1 MFKLARIRSRPVKN
15 FIIKAYTNLNAVKM
29 EEAVIEDWDLFVR
42 EAREK
47 AGYIT
52 AVPVAA
58 VTKET
63 NDWAFRMYGRSA
75 TMEEVSNA
83 LNTAGFLSES
93 QIGPQPISPTEIVA
107 GATGSLAL
115 NEGEASQN
123 ATALIN
129 SALGNY
135 IIRNSRGLVR

>member
-1 MFKLARIRSRPVKN
+1 
-15 FIIKAYTNLNAVKM
+15 
-29 EEAVIEDWDLFVR
+29 
-42 EAREK
+42 
-47 AGYIT
+47 
-52 AVPVAA
+52 
-58 VTKET
+58 
-63 NDWAFRMYGRSA
+63 MYGRSA